1 MQSEAPDVAVTPQR
15 LPGYARE
22 IDARL
27 YAPAGAHAR
36 ECVVYLH
43 EGGFVGG
50 DLETAH
56 ATAVAAAR
64 AVSRNVLS
72 VAYSLAP
79 SEPFPAAVED
89 VLCAIAWMR
98 RSAESVIVAGTEAGG
113 NLAAAAALATRDR
126 GLPALLAQVLITP
139 MLDPGLTSHSMVGT
153 ALAEQRSARRCFAC
167 YRSYLPTV
175 SDRMHPYAAPATA
188 TRLAGLAPAFIVT
201 ADDDPLR
208 GEAEQY
214 AQRLAQAGVAMR
226 LLRSPSLAQM
236 AADPAM
242 PWLELIAFLS
252 SIPVACCGA
261 RRSSMANQTA
271 PRGHTGTTQT

>member
-1 MQSEAPDVAVTPQR
+1 MQSEALDVAVTPQR

-22 IDARL
+22 LEARL
-27 YAPAGAHAR
+27 YTPAGTSAN
-36 ECVVYLH
+36 EFVVYLH

-50 DLETAH
+50 GIETAH
-56 ATAVAAAR
+56 ATATIAAR
-64 AVSRNVLS
+64 ALTRNVLS

-89 VLCAIAWMR
+89 VLCAIAWVR
-98 RSAESVIVAGTEAGG
+98 QSAESVIVAGTEAGG

-126 GLPALLAQVLITP
+126 GLPALRAQVLVTP

-153 ALAEQRSARRCFAC
+153 ALAEQRSARCCFAC

-214 AQRLAQAGVAMR
+214 ATRLAQAGVATH

-236 AADPAM
+236 AADPAW

-252 SIPVACCGA
+252 AAPVAGCGA
-261 RRSSMANQTA
+261 QRRGMANPTA
-271 PRGHTGTTQT
+271 PRGRTGTTQT